1 LILNNRIDKKLN
13 LMKSDSEPVLVPY
26 ITSGFPNI
34 HIFKKI
40 VLEILDNGADIL
52 EIGIPFSD
60 PLADGPTIQKSNYI
74 ALKNGVNLKKTINL
88 LTEIRA
94 SNNVS
99 PMVFMGY
106 YNPFLSYGIDDFL
119 RDASKAGLDGLIIP
133 DLPTEESNELFQ
145 KCLSHGI
152 HLIPL
157 LAPTSTDET
166 IKQACKQAGGYIYC
180 VSLTGVTGAR
190 SQLSSEVK
198 KLVRR
203 IKTHTDLP
211 VLVGFG
217 ISTRSNVLEVN
228 DFADGAVV
236 GSAFID
242 HISNSSEGSEV
253 ESAVKFIRSL
263 KYVDSNVKN

>member
-40 VLEILDNGADIL
+40 VLEILDNGADI
-52 EIGIPFSD
+52 
-60 PLADGPTIQKSNYI
+60 
-74 ALKNGVNLKKTINL
+74 LKKTINL